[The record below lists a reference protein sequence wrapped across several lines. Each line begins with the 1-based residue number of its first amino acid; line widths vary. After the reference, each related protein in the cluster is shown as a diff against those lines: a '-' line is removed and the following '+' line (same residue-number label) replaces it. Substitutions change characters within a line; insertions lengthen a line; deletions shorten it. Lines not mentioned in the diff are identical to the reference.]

1 MVGEL
6 DVLGIVSRRLTDLR
20 IDFMLT
26 GSFAMAFYATP
37 RMTRDI
43 DVVVALRGED
53 VSRLVEA
60 LTPDFYV
67 DAAMAQAAVA
77 AERLFNVL
85 HLDSGIKVDFIV
97 RKTTEYRQLEFSRR
111 KPMDLPG
118 IGTWI
123 VSREDLILSK
133 LVWARDTGSELQRR
147 DVRALLDESVDVD
160 YIERWAGPLGVQALL
175 RELRQ

>member
-43 DVVVALRGED
+43 DV
-53 VSRLVEA
+53 
-60 LTPDFYV
+60 
-67 DAAMAQAAVA
+67 
-77 AERLFNVL
+77 
-85 HLDSGIKVDFIV
+85 
-97 RKTTEYRQLEFSRR
+97 
-111 KPMDLPG
+111 
-118 IGTWI
+118 
-123 VSREDLILSK
+123 
-133 LVWARDTGSELQRR
+133 
-147 DVRALLDESVDVD
+147 D

-175 RELRQ
+175 REPRQ